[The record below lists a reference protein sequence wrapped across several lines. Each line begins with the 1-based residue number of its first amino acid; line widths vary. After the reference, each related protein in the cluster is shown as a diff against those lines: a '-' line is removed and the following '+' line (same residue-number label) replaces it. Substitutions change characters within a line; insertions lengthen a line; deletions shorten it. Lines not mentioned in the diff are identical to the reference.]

1 MQRAQSADAAVQRK
15 QPERNERLQACHHR
29 QVTTG
34 RAARERGRSRCRDS
48 RGKRRRRL
56 GIHPAGSQLWPF
68 LTYAD
73 SRDLRR
79 ELYMAYNTKCTHDN
93 ASNNLEIV
101 KKLANVRMEI
111 AQLLGYDNFAEYNL
125 QERMAQNSESVYKL
139 LDQLLEAY
147 TPTAKQEYA
156 EVQALARQ
164 AEGEDF
170 VLMPWDWAYYSHK
183 LKDRKFNIDDELLR
197 PYFELNNVK
206 QGVFGLATRLYGI
219 TFKKNPDIPVY
230 HKDVDAYEVFDKD
243 GKFLAVFYTD
253 FHPRA
258 GKRSGAWMTSY
269 KEQWIDEKDR

>member
-1 MQRAQSADAAVQRK
+1 M
-15 QPERNERLQACHHR
+15 
-29 QVTTG
+29 TT
-34 RAARERGRSRCRDS
+34 
-48 RGKRRRRL
+48 
-56 GIHPAGSQLWPF
+56 
-68 LTYAD
+68 
-73 SRDLRR
+73 
-79 ELYMAYNTKCTHDN
+79 

-101 KKLANVRMEI
+101 KKLGNVRMEI

-164 AEGEDF
+164 AEGENF

-206 QGVFGLATRLYGI
+206 EGVFGLATRLYGI

-230 HKDVDAYEVFDKD
+230 HKDVDAYEVFDKT
-243 GKFLAVFYTD
+243 GNSL
-253 FHPRA
+253 PC
-258 GKRSGAWMTSY
+258 SIPTSTP
-269 KEQWIDEKDR
+269 EQASAREPG

>member
-1 MQRAQSADAAVQRK
+1 
-15 QPERNERLQACHHR
+15 
-29 QVTTG
+29 
-34 RAARERGRSRCRDS
+34 
-48 RGKRRRRL
+48 
-56 GIHPAGSQLWPF
+56 
-68 LTYAD
+68 
-73 SRDLRR
+73 
-79 ELYMAYNTKCTHDN
+79 MAYNTKCTHDN

-125 QERMAQNSESVYKL
+125 QKRMAQNSESVYKL

-206 QGVFGLATRLYGI
+206 EGVFGLATRL
-219 TFKKNPDIPVY
+219 
-230 HKDVDAYEVFDKD
+230 
-243 GKFLAVFYTD
+243 
-253 FHPRA
+253 
-258 GKRSGAWMTSY
+258 
-269 KEQWIDEKDR
+269 